1 MILCRGEGSEEAIR
15 RSMYHLACPSLRH
28 LRVCLERKVWRGW
41 SCVGLVHCGLPSV
54 PTLKEGSC
62 IVEPQWSS
70 LRDFCLSLTG
80 TAGRSSP
87 PAALCPTTKSPHS
100 IGRPIELTEL
110 TSNLPGTLFHS
121 LSRLVLILCLSLV
134 SNLSFQ
140 RGLIIFLTNIELW
153 PQIWDHLFWLSIHT
167 IVYKAIFLKEHL
179 PSPSLYFH
187 YVFMNRYWTDT
198 GSCMF
203 NLYCIKI
210 ALLG

>member
-1 MILCRGEGSEEAIR
+1 MILCRGEGSEEAIW
-15 RSMYHLACPSLRH
+15 RSMYHLAWPSLRH

-54 PTLKEGSC
+54 PALKEWSC

-80 TAGRSSP
+80 TSGRSFP

-110 TSNLPGTLFHS
+110 TS
-121 LSRLVLILCLSLV
+121 ILCLSLV

-140 RGLIIFLTNIELW
+140 RVLIIFLTNIELW